1 MTGLRIS
8 ALAACGFMFLWVFSL
23 GMTGFVKGRRLRI
36 RGENIFHA
44 MAEKGRSLAWH
55 EKTEKW
61 LLRNGARYH
70 FGIKV
75 GPMAFLVVRI
85 LLAVIGFAVLTMMA
99 PAYGVLAAVILYALP
114 YLLVIYMNRSDNVR
128 MLPDLKLM
136 YHSLEIQARAGVYV
150 TDAMAEL
157 YGSVQEPRLKQA
169 LLDLAGDLVM
179 RADLGEALLKF
190 QEKFDNRYVDSLCV
204 ILLQAMES
212 GQSVDLLSDLS
223 EQIKD
228 MESAVLSQKKDALDR
243 SVTFHQLG
251 ILVAVMGLILYACV
265 TQMFTAATSF

>member
-1 MTGLRIS
+1 MTGLEMS
-8 ALAACGFMFLWVFSL
+8 VWAASGCMFLWVFSL
-23 GMTGFVKGRRLRI
+23 GMTGFVRGGRVRRAGGNWILAIAQKGR
-36 RGENIFHA
+36 G
-44 MAEKGRSLAWH
+44 LAWY

-61 LLRNGARYH
+61 LVRNGARYH
-70 FGIKV
+70 VGQRI
-75 GPMAFLVVRI
+75 GPMSFLLVRI
-85 LLAVIGFAVLTMMA
+85 LLAAAGFAVLVMIS
-99 PAYGVLAAVILYALP
+99 PAYGILAAALFYFLP
-114 YLLVIYMNRSDNVR
+114 WGLVIYMNRSDNLK

-136 YHSLEIQARAGVYV
+136 YHSLEIQTRAGVYV

-157 YGSVQEPRLKQA
+157 YGSVRETRLKQA

-179 RADLGEALLKF
+179 RADLQEALMSF

-228 MESAVLSQKKDALDR
+228 MEAAVLGQKKEALDR
-243 SVTFHQLG
+243 SVTFYQLG

-265 TQMFTAATSF
+265 TQMFAAATSF